1 MKDGRNKKNREDN
14 TTRIFEMP
22 YENKPDNSKMILSGN
37 KGIFIENHCG
47 IIRYTEKE
55 TAVAAKLFD
64 IYIKGDKLVIGVM
77 NKENIVIKG
86 EISQIDF
93 KTKGEKGDV

>member
-55 TAVAAKLFD
+55 TAVAAKTGGQRL
-64 IYIKGDKLVIGVM
+64 LGVSRRSGRAWR
-77 NKENIVIKG
+77 EL
-86 EISQIDF
+86 
-93 KTKGEKGDV
+93 